1 MNKRVKEILKAGTA
15 LAIAAALAAGTAGCG
30 KTDGLSAGNGE
41 PEIQGEAEVTY
52 PVTSVDAFKEAAAKF
67 GEVHDMTEALGY
79 EAAAVSGDNL
89 NLIYMKLDDAA
100 AAKSMALGD
109 KDKDGVELKV
119 INSGANYDYY
129 EEIVDADSADTMDG
143 LGSVYGIYLRVDN
156 MLILVTG
163 TVENKNEVK
172 TQAHAF
178 YTGLG
183 YPDFM

>member
-1 MNKRVKEILKAGTA
+1 MKNRTSTILKTGIA
-15 LAIAAALAAGTAGCG
+15 LMTSAALIAGAAGCG

-52 PVTSVDAFKEAAAKF
+52 PVTDIDKFKEAAGKY

-79 EAAAVSGDNL
+79 EAATVPGDEL
-89 NLIYMKLDDAA
+89 NLTYIKLDDAA

-109 KDKDGVELKV
+109 KGADGVELKV
-119 INSGANYDYY
+119 IDSGSNYDYY
-129 EEIVDADSADTMDG
+129 EEIVDSSVSSE

-156 MLILVTG
+156 MLILITG
-163 TVENKNEVK
+163 TVENKNDVK
-172 TQAHAF
+172 TKAHEF

>member
-1 MNKRVKEILKAGTA
+1 MKNRTSSILKTGTA
-15 LAIAAALAAGTAGCG
+15 LVMAAALAVGAAGCG

-41 PEIQGEAEVTY
+41 PEIQGQTEAEKTY
-52 PVTSVDAFKEAAAKF
+52 PVTTVDTFKEAAGKY
-67 GEVHDMTEALGY
+67 GDVHDMTEALGY
-79 EAAAVSGDNL
+79 ESAAVSGDGL

-109 KDKDGVELKV
+109 QGVDGVELKV
-119 INSGANYDYY
+119 MDSGANYDYY
-129 EEIVDADSADTMDG
+129 EEIVDSSVSED

-156 MLILVTG
+156 MLILITG
-163 TVENKNEVK
+163 TVENKDDVK
-172 TQAHAF
+172 AQAHEF

>member
-1 MNKRVKEILKAGTA
+1 MKNRTSSIFKTGTA
-15 LAIAAALAAGTAGCG
+15 LVMAAALAVGAAGCG

-41 PEIQGEAEVTY
+41 PEIQGQTEISY
-52 PVTSVDAFKEAAAKF
+52 PVTTVDAFKEAAGKY

-79 EAAAVSGDNL
+79 ESAAVSGESL

-100 AAKSMALGD
+100 AAKSMAMGD
-109 KDKDGVELKV
+109 KGVDGVELKV
-119 INSGANYDYY
+119 IDSGANYDYY
-129 EEIVDADSADTMDG
+129 EEIVDLSVSED

-156 MLILVTG
+156 MLILITG
-163 TVENKNEVK
+163 TAENKNDVK
-172 TQAHAF
+172 TQAHEF

>member
-1 MNKRVKEILKAGTA
+1 MKNRTSTILKTGIA
-15 LAIAAALAAGTAGCG
+15 LMMAAVLAAGAAGCG

-52 PVTSVDAFKEAAAKF
+52 PVTDVDKFKEAAGKY
-67 GEVHDMTEALGY
+67 GEVRDMTEALGY
-79 EAAAVSGDNL
+79 EAAAVSGDKL

-109 KDKDGVELKV
+109 KGADGVELNV
-119 INSGANYDYY
+119 IDSGSNYDYY
-129 EEIVDADSADTMDG
+129 EEIVDSNVSSQ

-156 MLILVTG
+156 MLILITG
-163 TVENKNEVK
+163 SVENKNDIK
-172 TQAHAF
+172 TQAHEF

>member
-1 MNKRVKEILKAGTA
+1 MKNRTSTILKTGIA
-15 LAIAAALAAGTAGCG
+15 LMMAAVLAAGAAGCG

-52 PVTSVDAFKEAAAKF
+52 PVTDIDKFKEAAGKY
-67 GEVHDMTEALGY
+67 GEVHDMPEEFGY
-79 EAAAVSGDNL
+79 EAATVSGDKL
-89 NLIYMKLDDAA
+89 NLTYIKLDDAA

-109 KDKDGVELKV
+109 KGTDGVELNV
-119 INSGANYDYY
+119 IDSGSNYDYY
-129 EEIVDADSADTMDG
+129 EEIMDPSVSSE

-156 MLILVTG
+156 MLILITG
-163 TVENKNEVK
+163 SVENKNDVK
-172 TQAHAF
+172 KQAHEF